1 MDEAAT
7 FYEDEQGNRA
17 MLFSRRQANGTGGN
31 IFVSI
36 EGAPAMPIGGGPDS
50 SASDNRPSV
59 THDGLTLFFDSTRG
73 GGLGGP
79 DIWVTSRES
88 TSDPFGAASNLQ
100 ALNSGGF
107 DARPS
112 VSWDG
117 TELFFSSGRSGNES
131 PAPDIWRASRKKAK
145 GGPKTVTM

>member
-1 MDEAAT
+1 
-7 FYEDEQGNRA
+7 
-17 MLFSRRQANGTGGN
+17 
-31 IFVSI
+31 
-36 EGAPAMPIGGGPDS
+36 MPIGGGPDS

-79 DIWVTSRES
+79 DIWVASRES
-88 TSDPFGAASNLQ
+88 TSDPFGAASTLQ

-117 TELFFSSGRSGNES
+117 TELFFSSGRAGNES